1 MHIAFGM
8 EHIIMTKQL
17 SRPQRWQNAINLINN
32 GFSELQALRDE
43 YTDWKDNLPENL
55 QSSALYEKL
64 EAIAD
69 GQEIDDLEQIISD
82 IEGLELPKGF
92 GRD

>member
-1 MHIAFGM
+1 
-8 EHIIMTKQL
+8 MTKQL

>member
-1 MHIAFGM
+1 
-8 EHIIMTKQL
+8 MTKQL

-32 GFSELQALRDE
+32 GFSELQSLRDE